1 MELSFLFS
9 AIRKRPWII
18 VVFVALGIAAA
29 TLAGSSAASYEAG
42 AVLLIQ
48 QPTNASGGGGADA
61 NRYLQS
67 QVSALKSL
75 DLAEAVATSMG
86 SGFTRQLVESSVR
99 IAEHAGTDVVDV
111 FATADDAPTA
121 ERLANSYVDIY
132 LADLEQRADD
142 VSQDDLEEIDAR
154 LATFKEQLEEA
165 GNQVAFA
172 KDAYINEALARL
184 NAGVTQIPAID
195 PGTLIPGAAPYQVSY
210 DTLLQ
215 QYSQLLETKT
225 QLEAASR
232 TRVATEVIQRAV
244 EPTEPVSSNRA
255 LLIVAGGLT
264 GAVVGLAIT
273 VLAARFSRRL
283 VDDVQVA
290 QVLGHSIVGT
300 IGRHATLGKPLP
312 ELLKAS
318 EYPDLNVI
326 DELCVRA
333 EANARKPGSVTIV
346 VVGTEQAAGATTIA
360 TAIAGQFGRLGT
372 QTLLIDADP
381 RRAGITDGFRATSEG
396 GIPAMLATAP
406 SSSLVTGRRTG
417 DQVRVYRT
425 IVTQTGL
432 PEVTVLGRGDKS
444 GAPTLRRSDAAT
456 LLERAL
462 DFAPV
467 VVVDAG
473 ALLDA
478 ASTVE
483 LCRLADAVVLAIPTQ
498 RQLSS
503 QLEVVARQLGRRQG
517 ELLPVSTRPRQHR
530 DQLAAPVTIDTDSPV
545 SVETDLG

>member
-18 VVFVALGIAAA
+18 ALFVALGIAAA
-29 TLAGSSAASYEAG
+29 SLAGSSTATYESN

-67 QVSALKSL
+67 QVSVLKSL

-86 SGFTRQLVESSVR
+86 SGFTRESVVTSVR
-99 IAEHAGTDVVDV
+99 ITERAGTDIVDV
-111 FATADDAPTA
+111 FATAADAPTA
-121 ERLANSYVDIY
+121 AKLANSYVDIY
-132 LADLEQRADD
+132 LADLRQRARD
-142 VSQDDLEEIDAR
+142 VSQDDIDEIDAR
-154 LATFKEQLEEA
+154 LTTFKEQLEEA

-172 KDAYINEALARL
+172 KDAYIIAALDRL
-184 NAGVTQIPAID
+184 NAGITQIPAID

-215 QYSQLLETKT
+215 QYQQLLTTKT

-232 TRVATEVIQRAV
+232 TRVATEVIQRGI
-244 EPTEPVSSNRA
+244 EPTEPQSSNKP
-255 LLIVAGGLT
+255 LLMVAGGLT
-264 GAVVGLAIT
+264 GAMVGLALT
-273 VLAARFSRRL
+273 VLTARFSRRL
-283 VDDVQVA
+283 VDDLQVA
-290 QVLGHSIVGT
+290 NVLGHSIVGT
-300 IGRHATLGKPLP
+300 INKHATLGKPLP
-312 ELLKAS
+312 ELLTAS
-318 EYPDLNVI
+318 DYPAINVI

-381 RRAGITDGFRATSEG
+381 RRAGITDGFRASGEG
-396 GIPAMLATAP
+396 GIPAMLASTP
-406 SSSLVTGRRTG
+406 NGSLVTGRRSG
-417 DQVRVYRT
+417 DQVRAYRN
-425 IVTQTGL
+425 IVTQTTL
-432 PEVTVLGRGDKS
+432 PEVAVLGRGDKS
-444 GAPTLRRSDAAT
+444 GAPTLRRSDAAA
-456 LLERAL
+456 LLDRAL

-473 ALLDA
+473 AVLDA

-483 LCRLADAVVLAIPTQ
+483 LCRLADAVVLAVPTQ

-530 DQLAAPVTIDTDSPV
+530 DNLSAPVTIDADAPVTVDTD
-545 SVETDLG
+545 

>member
-18 VVFVALGIAAA
+18 ALFVALGIAAA
-29 TLAGSSAASYEAG
+29 SLAGSSTATYESN

-67 QVSALKSL
+67 QVSVLKSL

-86 SGFTRQLVESSVR
+86 SGFTRESVVTSVR
-99 IAEHAGTDVVDV
+99 ITERAGTDIVDV
-111 FATADDAPTA
+111 FATAADAPTA
-121 ERLANSYVDIY
+121 AKLANSYVDIY
-132 LADLEQRADD
+132 LADLRQRARD
-142 VSQDDLEEIDAR
+142 VSQDDIDEIDAR
-154 LATFKEQLEEA
+154 LTTFKEQLEEA

-172 KDAYINEALARL
+172 KDAYIIAALDRL
-184 NAGVTQIPAID
+184 NAGITQIPAID

-215 QYSQLLETKT
+215 QYQQLLTTKT

-232 TRVATEVIQRAV
+232 TRVATEVIQRGI
-244 EPTEPVSSNRA
+244 EPTEPQSSNKP
-255 LLIVAGGLT
+255 LLMVAGGLT
-264 GAVVGLAIT
+264 GAMVGLALT
-273 VLAARFSRRL
+273 VLTARFSRRL
-283 VDDVQVA
+283 VDDLQVA
-290 QVLGHSIVGT
+290 NVLGHSIVGT
-300 IGRHATLGKPLP
+300 INKHATLGKPLP
-312 ELLKAS
+312 ELLTS
-318 EYPDLNVI
+318 SDYPAINVI

-381 RRAGITDGFRATSEG
+381 RRAGITDGFRASGEG
-396 GIPAMLATAP
+396 GIPAMLASTP
-406 SSSLVTGRRTG
+406 NGSLVTGRRSG
-417 DQVRVYRT
+417 DQVRAYRN
-425 IVTQTGL
+425 IVTQTTL
-432 PEVTVLGRGDKS
+432 PEVAVLGRGDKS
-444 GAPTLRRSDAAT
+444 GAPTLRRSDAAA
-456 LLERAL
+456 LLDRAL

-473 ALLDA
+473 AVLDA

-483 LCRLADAVVLAIPTQ
+483 LCRLADAVVLAVPTQ

-530 DQLAAPVTIDTDSPV
+530 DNLSAPVTIDADAPVTVDTD
-545 SVETDLG
+545 